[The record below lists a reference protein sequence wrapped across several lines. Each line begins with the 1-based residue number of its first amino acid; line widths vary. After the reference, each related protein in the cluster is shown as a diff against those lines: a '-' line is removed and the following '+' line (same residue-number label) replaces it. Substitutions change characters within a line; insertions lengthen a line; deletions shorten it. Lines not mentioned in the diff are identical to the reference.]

1 MADQGGTFNPQQQWP
16 VRWPAHPVVA
26 LAYLDQLERSGSLT
40 PAATASLRA
49 ALAQATARINAR
61 SKDGA
66 LAGQLDQLARGL
78 NPAAND
84 AVTGKRLAALRETIR
99 GIDGQLR

>member
-1 MADQGGTFNPQQQWP
+1 M
-16 VRWPAHPVVA
+16 VA